1 MSLSAPVLAAGGV
14 MPTIA
19 LLFFFVLFVAIIA
32 FVFAVPNSVWQR
44 DAEIPLRRKEPN
56 E

>member
-1 MSLSAPVLAAGGV
+1 MLFSSPVLAASGI

-19 LLFFFVLFVAIIA
+19 LVFFFALFVAVVA

-44 DAEIPLRRKEPN
+44 DAEIPLRRKDPN